1 MKTLIKD
8 YGLRFY
14 VRDMYVKNAAKRGGE
29 AFHPLYKKDLKPFRL
44 RVKYA
49 IDFAKKVI
57 EKTGE
62 RLAGFGSPVSFEN
75 ITLIS
80 KE

>member
-29 AFHPLYKKDLKPFRL
+29 VFNPLYKKDLKRFRL

-49 IDFAKKVI
+49 IDFSEKVI
-57 EKTGE
+57 EKREE
-62 RLAGFGSPVSFEN
+62 RYPVN
-75 ITLIS
+75 LN
-80 KE
+80 